1 MVYFG
6 PVVFL
11 IEAVLPFEFA
21 ENSFLM
27 IVYIFFSLIEDAGD
41 IDKVFFAK
49 FLNILNRDCLI
60 NRVEFSS
67 QGRLFQVVL
76 CV

>member
-6 PVVFL
+6 PVVFE
-11 IEAVLPFEFA
+11 IKAVLPFEFV

-27 IVYIFFSLIEDAGD
+27 IASIFFSSIEDAGD
-41 IDKVFFAK
+41 VDKVLFAK

-60 NRVEFSS
+60 NGVEFSS

>member
-6 PVVFL
+6 PVFFF
-11 IEAVLPFEFA
+11 IAAVLPFEFV

-27 IVYIFFSLIEDAGD
+27 IVSIFFSSIEDAGD
-41 IDKVFFAK
+41 IDKVLFAK
-49 FLNILNRDCLI
+49 FLNILNRDCLV
-60 NRVEFSS
+60 NGVEFSS